1 MNPYTD
7 DDAKKQSWTEDEIKK
22 LFFEQLQNL
31 VDKFGMDHVM
41 DKMNSGKGF
50 CLSREEDLESPPL
63 ETIMEVSL
71 KVACSFSGKQ
81 LAISGFHF
89 YLDEGEVKNPI

>member
-22 LFFEQLQNL
+22 LFFEQLQNP

-50 CLSREEDLESPPL
+50 CLSREEDWE
-63 ETIMEVSL
+63 
-71 KVACSFSGKQ
+71 
-81 LAISGFHF
+81 
-89 YLDEGEVKNPI
+89 